1 MKPTTFAASLGLAF
15 SMSALAAQERL
26 PEPTKEP
33 AHNVFVLTGCLEKG
47 SSPSAFRLTGASP
60 IGQVP
65 PRSSTSAA
73 STVKE
78 DDVYD
83 LQAVTAVSEQ
93 GLSPEKLQSEV
104 GARVEVTIRPVEAA
118 AAPAA
123 SPQTTAPDTAKRPAD
138 APRQRYTV
146 VKLNRLA
153 ASCA

>member
-60 IGQVP
+60 IGQAP
-65 PRSSTSAA
+65 PRVNPSAA
-73 STVKE
+73 SIVK
-78 DDVYD
+78 DDVYE

-93 GLSPEKLQSEV
+93 GLSPEKLQSDV

-118 AAPAA
+118 LAPAA
-123 SPQTTAPDTAKRPAD
+123 SPQSVAPDTAKKPAE
-138 APRQRYTV
+138 APRPRFTV

-153 ASCA
+153 DSCA